1 MIKYIHLPEFA
12 AEMEKCGKCGDCALA
27 VEISTA
33 KKHINKPCVVKNV
46 LGFEAY
52 DARGRILI
60 LKRLLDGT
68 LESDEDILEWAYTC
82 LLCGNCRETCLAIDK
97 GIDLP
102 LMMEAFR
109 RDLVENGLTLPKH
122 LDVIE
127 KVLQSNNPYGEPAED
142 RFNFILSENFPAQAR
157 VLVFFGCTAAYRQ
170 KAIAEATYK
179 LLKKANI
186 DFTILKDEK
195 CCGSVLLRYGY
206 HDQVVDNANSILEQ
220 IQKTGAQTVIFPCSG
235 CYRTFK
241 IDYPQLIEMPANIE
255 FIHIS
260 EYLEQLVREN
270 KIHFKSEQPTRVSY
284 HDPCHLGRAVGVY
297 EAPRF
302 LINSIKN
309 TSLIEMETRRNYSH
323 CCGAGGG
330 LKSCFPE
337 LALKVGQNR
346 IIEAAQNQIDYLV
359 SSCPFCKINLS
370 QSLNGHEFQVV
381 DLTELL
387 HQTIDEN
394 LTGTVVVPQLEGVQH
409 QLTLDYIN
417 YLSNHPEIFADLVP
431 GAILDF
437 TVFET
442 IDAFEDE
449 EPPQGAFHVSR
460 SGNSIEIKL
469 GLADTPDLQLALSEG
484 AVQGLI
490 STKSKKD
497 YSLKFGTFYNDPEEE
512 HWIDFILHKRTK
524 TLLRMGYG
532 KFAEE
537 AGILDEN
544 EDDLDNLD
552 SRVKIKENKI

>member
-1 MIKYIHLPEFA
+1 MIKYTHLPEFA
-12 AEMEKCGKCGDCALA
+12 SEMEKCGKCGDCALA

-33 KKHINKPCVVKNV
+33 KKHINKPCAVKNV

-68 LESDEDILEWAYTC
+68 LESNEDILEWAYTC

-97 GIDLP
+97 GINLP
-102 LMMEAFR
+102 SMMEALR
-109 RDLVENGLTLPKH
+109 RDLVENGISVPKH
-122 LDVIE
+122 LEIIE
-127 KVLQSNNPYGEPAED
+127 KILKYNNPYGEPPKD
-142 RFNFILSENFPAQAR
+142 RFNFILSENFPAQAD

-170 KAIAEATYK
+170 KDIAEATYH
-179 LLKKANI
+179 LLKKAKV

-206 HDQVVDNANSILEQ
+206 QPQVIDIAKSLLEQ
-220 IQKTGAQTVIFPCSG
+220 IRKTGAHTVIFPCAG

-241 IDYPQLIEMPANIE
+241 IDYPQLVEMPENVE
-255 FIHIS
+255 FLHIS
-260 EYLEQLVREN
+260 EYLERIVKEN
-270 KIHFKSEQPTRVSY
+270 KIHFQFEKSTRISY

-302 LINSIKN
+302 LINSIAKS
-309 TSLIEMETRRNYSH
+309 SLIEMETRRNYSH

-330 LKSCFPE
+330 VKSCFPE

-346 IIEAAQNQIDYLV
+346 ILEAGQNQIDYLI
-359 SSCPFCKINLS
+359 SSCPFCKTNLS
-370 QSLNGHEFQVV
+370 QSLDGHEFRVL

-387 HQTIDEN
+387 QQTAHEN
-394 LTGTVVVPQLEGVQH
+394 LMGTVILPESESVENQLAQ
-409 QLTLDYIN
+409 DYIT
-417 YLSNHPEIFADLVP
+417 YLSKNPEIFADLAS
-431 GAILDF
+431 GSILDF
-437 TVFET
+437 TIYDS

-449 EPPQGAFHVSR
+449 EPPKAAFYVKR
-460 SGNSIEIKL
+460 SENNMEIHL

-484 AVQGLI
+484 AVKELI
-490 STKSKKD
+490 QSQTKKA
-497 YSLKFGTFYNDPEEE
+497 YSLKFGAFYNDPEED

-524 TLLRMGYG
+524 TLLNMGYG

-537 AGILDEN
+537 AGILDDEA
-544 EDDLDNLD
+544 EDLDNLD
-552 SRVKIKENKI
+552 SRVKIKEK

>member
-1 MIKYIHLPEFA
+1 MIKYNHLPEFA
-12 AEMEKCGKCGDCALA
+12 SEMEKCGKCGDCSFA

-68 LESDEDILEWAYTC
+68 LESNEDILDWAYTC

-102 LMMEAFR
+102 SMMEAFR
-109 RDLVENGLTLPKH
+109 RDLVENDMTLPKH
-122 LDVIE
+122 LEIIE
-127 KVLQSNNPYGEPAED
+127 KVLKYNNPYGEPPKD
-142 RFNFILSENFPAQAR
+142 RFNFILSENFPTQAE

-170 KAIAEATYK
+170 KEIAGATYQ
-179 LLKKANI
+179 LLKKTKI

-195 CCGSVLLRYGY
+195 CCGSVLLRYGF
-206 HDQVVDNANSILEQ
+206 HDQVVDIAQSLLEQ
-220 IQKTGAQTVIFPCSG
+220 IQKTGAKTVIFPCAG

-241 IDYPQLIEMPANIE
+241 IDYPQLVAMPENIE
-255 FIHIS
+255 FLHIS
-260 EYLEQLVREN
+260 EYLERLVKGN
-270 KIHFKSEQPTRVSY
+270 KIHFKFENPTRVSY
-284 HDPCHLGRAVGVY
+284 HDPCHLGRAVGIY

-302 LINSIKN
+302 LINSISN

-359 SSCPFCKINLS
+359 SSCPFCKTNLS
-370 QSLNGHEFQVV
+370 QSLNGHEFQVL
-381 DLTELL
+381 DITELL
-387 HQTIDEN
+387 QQTIDEN
-394 LTGTVVVPQLEGVQH
+394 MTGTVVLPELEGIEH
-409 QLTLDYIN
+409 QITQDYIN
-417 YLSNHPEIFADLVP
+417 YLSTHPAIFADLVQ
-431 GAILDF
+431 GSILDF
-437 TVFET
+437 TIFET

-449 EPPQGAFHVSR
+449 EAPVGAFHVKR
-460 SGNSIEIKL
+460 SENSIEIIL

-484 AVQGLI
+484 AVKELTHTQ
-490 STKSKKD
+490 SKKE
-497 YSLKFGTFYNDPEEE
+497 YSLKFGAFYNDPEEE

-524 TLLRMGYG
+524 SLLSMGYG
-532 KFAEE
+532 KFAQE
-537 AGILDEN
+537 AGILDEDE
-544 EDDLDNLD
+544 EDLEHLDA
-552 SRVKIKENKI
+552 RVKIKEN

>member
-1 MIKYIHLPEFA
+1 MIKYTHLLEFA
-12 AEMEKCGKCGDCALA
+12 PEMEKCGKCGDCSLA

-68 LESDEDILEWAYTC
+68 LESNEDILEWAYTC
-82 LLCGNCRETCLAIDK
+82 LLCGNCKETCLAIDK

-102 LMMEAFR
+102 SMMEAFR
-109 RDLVENGLTLPKH
+109 RDLVENDIRIPKH
-122 LDVIE
+122 LEIIE
-127 KVLQSNNPYGEPAED
+127 KILNYNNPYGEPPDE
-142 RFNFILSENFPAQAR
+142 RFNFILSENFPAQAD

-170 KAIAEATYK
+170 KDIAKATFQ
-179 LLKKANI
+179 LLKKAKI

-206 HDQVVDNANSILEQ
+206 HDQVVDIANSLLEQ
-220 IQKTGAQTVIFPCSG
+220 IQKTGAQTVVFPCSG

-241 IDYPQLIEMPANIE
+241 IDYPQLIEMPANVE

-260 EYLEQLVREN
+260 EYLERLVKEN
-270 KIHFKSEQPTRVSY
+270 KIHFKFEQPTRVSY
-284 HDPCHLGRAVGVY
+284 HDPCHLGRGVGVY

-302 LINSIKN
+302 LINSIIN
-309 TSLIEMETRRNYSH
+309 SSLIEMETRRNYSH

-346 IIEAAQNQIDYLV
+346 IIEAGQNQIDFLV
-359 SSCPFCKINLS
+359 SSCPFCKTNLS
-370 QSLNGHEFQVV
+370 QSLNGHEFQVL

-387 HQTIDEN
+387 QQAIDEN
-394 LTGTVVVPQLEGVQH
+394 LTGTVVVPDLEGVEH
-409 QLTLDYIN
+409 LLTQDYIT
-417 YLSNHPEIFADLVP
+417 YLSNHPEIFAELAP
-431 GAILDF
+431 GSTLDF
-437 TVFET
+437 TIFKT

-449 EPPQGAFHVSR
+449 EPPSGAFHVKR
-460 SGNSIEIKL
+460 SGTSIEINL

-484 AVQGLI
+484 AVKELT
-490 STKSKKD
+490 SATTKKE
-497 YSLKFGTFYNDPEEE
+497 YSLKFGAFYNDPEED

-524 TLLRMGYG
+524 TLLSMGYG

-537 AGILDEN
+537 AGILDE
-544 EDDLDNLD
+544 EAEDLDNLD
-552 SRVKIKENKI
+552 ARVKIKEN